1 MTVRDSLSHRLAE
14 LEGAEAALV
23 LASGM
28 AATTCSILALLRP
41 GDHLLAS
48 SLIRESTRTLLQQEL
63 PALGV
68 AVSFIDPRDTRGWR
82 RGLERTTRVLLL
94 ETPSMEDAQVVD
106 CKPPR
111 MLARELGIAL
121 LVDSTAASPVLFR
134 PLDHGA
140 DVVIHD
146 AAFLLDG
153 AGGNAAGVVCGS
165 EGVIEEVRAKM
176 LMWGAVPHPAA
187 LAQLDRELD
196 TLEVRVQRQSAST
209 ATLAAWAASQSSVQR
224 VDAPLHHD
232 NNVTR
237 AGSTTLVLRLDS
249 VARATRCLDVLI
261 GHEPTPTSA
270 WRGTHSTHAVRA
282 AEASAIRL
290 YVGLEAPEL
299 LMERLAEALS

>member
-1 MTVRDSLSHRLAE
+1 MPDTLSRRLAK
-14 LEGAEAALV
+14 LEGAEAALI

-48 SLIRESTRTLLQQEL
+48 SRIRQGTRLLLQQEL

-94 ETPSMEDAQVVD
+94 ETPSLEDAQPVD

-134 PLDHGA
+134 PLEHGA

-146 AAFLLDG
+146 GAFLLDG
-153 AGGNAAGVVCGS
+153 AGGNAVGVVCGS
-165 EGVIEEVRAKM
+165 EGVVEEVRAKM
-176 LMWGAVPHPAA
+176 QMWGAVPHPAA

-196 TLEVRVQRQSAST
+196 TLEVRVLRQSATT
-209 ATLAAWAASQSSVQR
+209 AALATWATTQSAVTQVDVATDTDATSQQ
-224 VDAPLHHD
+224 
-232 NNVTR
+232 
-237 AGSTTLVLRLDS
+237 AGSTTMVLALDS

-261 GHEPTPTSA
+261 EQEATPTSA
-270 WRGTHSTHAVRA
+270 WRGTHATYAVRA
-282 AEASAIRL
+282 TEASAIRL
-290 YVGLEAPEL
+290 HVGLEAPEL
-299 LMERLAEALS
+299 LIERLSEALA

>member
-1 MTVRDSLSHRLAE
+1 MPDTLSRRLAD

-41 GDHLLAS
+41 GDPLLAS
-48 SLIRESTRTLLQQEL
+48 SRIRQSTRLLLQQEL

-68 AVSFIDPRDTRGWR
+68 ALSFIDPRDTRGWR
-82 RGLERTTRVLLL
+82 RGLERTTRVLLM
-94 ETPSMEDAQVVD
+94 ETPSMEDAQPVD

-134 PLDHGA
+134 PLEHGA

-153 AGGNAAGVVCGS
+153 AGGNAVGVVCGS

-176 LMWGAVPHPAA
+176 LTWGAVPHPAA

-196 TLEVRVQRQSAST
+196 TLEVRVLRQSATTST
-209 ATLAAWAASQSSVQR
+209 VAGWATTQAAVSR
-224 VDAPLHHD
+224 VDVPAGADPDGHQ
-232 NNVTR
+232 
-237 AGSTTLVLRLDS
+237 AGSTTMVLTLDS

-261 GHEPTPTSA
+261 GREATPTSA
-270 WRGTHSTHAVRA
+270 WRGTHATYAVRA
-282 AEASAIRL
+282 EEASAIRL
-290 YVGLEAPEL
+290 HIGLESPAL
-299 LMERLAEALS
+299 LTERLAEALA

>member
-1 MTVRDSLSHRLAE
+1 MPDLLSRRLAD

-48 SLIRESTRTLLQQEL
+48 RLIRDSTRRLLQQEL

-94 ETPSMEDAQVVD
+94 ETPSMDDALDVD
-106 CKPPR
+106 CKAPR

-134 PLDHGA
+134 PLEHGA

-153 AGGNAAGVVCGS
+153 AGGNAAGVVCAS
-165 EGVIEEVRAKM
+165 EGVIEEVRGKM
-176 LMWGAVPHPAA
+176 EMWGAVPHPAA
-187 LAQLDRELD
+187 LRQLAHGLD
-196 TLEVRVQRQSAST
+196 TLEARVLRQSATT
-209 ATLAAWAASQSSVQR
+209 ATLANWAATQVGVQR
-224 VDAPLHHD
+224 VDMPSAAHLDAGH
-232 NNVTR
+232 
-237 AGSTTLVLRLDS
+237 AGSITLMLTLDS
-249 VARATRCLDVLI
+249 HARARQCLQMFDRHDR
-261 GHEPTPTSA
+261 GADSA
-270 WRGTHSTHAVRA
+270 WRGTHVTSALA
-282 AEASAIRL
+282 APDPSAIRL
-290 YVGLEAPEL
+290 QVGLEQPGL
-299 LMERLAEALS
+299 LIERLSEALQ